1 MSQYNPFIHHRRSLR
16 LKGYDYAREGLY
28 FITICCFENK
38 HLFGKIVDGVVM
50 LNEAGRFAE
59 RCWEEIPEHFK
70 NVVLHAFVIMPNH
83 VHGILEIVGAKNEED
98 GNVAGAKMKNN
109 GNNENNAD
117 REGAKNFSPVR
128 GDIIGNRNSPL
139 PQSPSRTIGSVVR
152 GFKIGV
158 TKWMRQNTGV
168 INVWHRNYYDIII
181 RNEQSYDNISN
192 YIVNNPIN
200 WRDDRFLK

>member
-1 MSQYNPFIHHRRSLR
+1 MSQFNPRVNHRRSIR
-16 LKGYDYAREGLY
+16 LKGYDYAQEGLY

-38 HLFGKIVDGVVM
+38 HLFGRIEDGVVM
-50 LNEAGRFAE
+50 LKEAGRVAE
-59 RCWEEIPEHFK
+59 RCWEEIPEHFRD
-70 NVVLHAFVIMPNH
+70 VVLHEFVIMPNH

-98 GNVAGAKMKNN
+98 GNGAGAK
-109 GNNENNAD
+109 NEIIGGRA
-117 REGAKNFSPVR
+117 GAKIFSPVR
-128 GDIIGNRNSPL
+128 VDIIGNRNSPL
-139 PQSPSRTIGSVVR
+139 SQSPSRTIGSVVR

>member
-1 MSQYNPFIHHRRSLR
+1 MSQYNPFIHHRRSIR
-16 LKGYDYAREGLY
+16 LKGYNYAQEGLY

-38 HLFGKIVDGVVM
+38 HLFGKIMDGVMV
-50 LNEAGRFAE
+50 LNEAGRVAE

-70 NVVLHAFVIMPNH
+70 DVVLHDFVIMPNH
-83 VHGILEIVGAKNEED
+83 VHGILEIVGAKKGND
-98 GNVAGAKMKNN
+98 GDGDGALT
-109 GNNENNAD
+109 
-117 REGAKNFSPVR
+117 GAKNFSPVR
-128 GDIIGNRNSPL
+128 DDGMKNGNSPL

-158 TKWMRQNTGV
+158 TKWMRQYTDV

-181 RNEQSYDNISN
+181 RNEQSYDNISK

-200 WRDDRFLK
+200 WRDDRFLN

>member
-1 MSQYNPFIHHRRSLR
+1 MSQFNPRVHHRRSIR
-16 LKGYDYAREGLY
+16 LKGYDYAQEGLY

-38 HLFGKIVDGVVM
+38 HLFGRIEDGVVM
-50 LNEAGRFAE
+50 LKEAGRVAE
-59 RCWEEIPEHFK
+59 RCWEEIPEHFRD
-70 NVVLHAFVIMPNH
+70 VVLHEFVIMPNH

-98 GNVAGAKMKNN
+98 GNGAGAK
-109 GNNENNAD
+109 NEIIGGRA
-117 REGAKNFSPVR
+117 GAKIFSPVR
-128 GDIIGNRNSPL
+128 VDIIGNRNSPL

>member
-1 MSQYNPFIHHRRSLR
+1 MSQFNPRVHHRRSIR

-50 LNEAGRFAE
+50 LNEAGRVAE
-59 RCWEEIPEHFK
+59 RCWKEIPEHFRD
-70 NVVLHAFVIMPNH
+70 VVLHEFVIMPNH

-98 GNVAGAKMKNN
+98 GNGAGAKMKNN

-158 TKWMRQNTGV
+158 TKWMRQHTDV
-168 INVWHRNYYDIII
+168 VNVWHRNYYDIII
-181 RNEQSYDNISN
+181 RNEQSYDNISK

-200 WRDDRFLK
+200 WRDDRFLN